1 MGLFKGELT
10 LHDILWGMPKKRLF
24 ELRDARIEQLKEE
37 QKANE
42 DAMRDAERQNI
53 RDTILAK

>member
-1 MGLFKGELT
+1 
-10 LHDILWGMPKKRLF
+10 MPKKRLF

>member
-53 RDTILAK
+53 RDTILEK

>member
-42 DAMRDAERQNI
+42 DSMRDAERQNI

>member
-24 ELRDARIEQLKEE
+24 ELRDARIEQIKAE
-37 QKANE
+37 QKAND
-42 DAMRDAERQNI
+42 DALAEAERQQI
-53 RDTILAK
+53 RDTILRK

>member
-53 RDTILAK
+53 RDTILRK

>member
-53 RDTILAK
+53 RDTIVAK